1 MAGQDDYDCVFK
13 LLIIGDSGVG
23 KTSLLMRFA
32 DGLFP
37 ETYTSTIG
45 VDVKSRVV
53 DLNGKRVKLQLWD
66 TAGQERFRTITSS
79 YYRGSQGII
88 VVYDVSDQ
96 ESFDSVQHWLAE
108 ISENGGDYCRLLVG
122 NKSDKPRAIQTEV
135 ARQFAA
141 EHEIE
146 LVETSAKND
155 DSVELAFVTLAEQI
169 KKRMATDEAY
179 ASSVMGQKP
188 AGGVSGAGSDAAG
201 GGKGNS
207 CC

>member
-1 MAGQDDYDCVFK
+1 MGDYDCVFK
-13 LLIIGDSGVG
+13 LLLIGDSGVG
-23 KTSLLMRFA
+23 KTSLLLRFA

-53 DLNGKRVKLQLWD
+53 DLAGKRVKLQLWD

-79 YYRGSQGII
+79 YYRGSQGIV

-96 ESFDSVQHWLAE
+96 DSFDSVQHWLFE
-108 ISENGGDYCRLLVG
+108 IAQQGGEFCTLLVG
-122 NKSDKPRAIQTEV
+122 NKCDKPRVVSTAV
-135 ARQFAA
+135 ARKFA
-141 EHEIE
+141 EDNEIA

-155 DSVELAFVTLAEQI
+155 ESVELAFLTLAEQV
-169 KKRMATDEAY
+169 KEKV
-179 ASSVMGQKP
+179 ASNDTFAKSVNIQRP
-188 AGGVSGAGSDAAG
+188 ASTAG
-201 GGKGNS
+201 GGVGGGDGGGEAKAGG